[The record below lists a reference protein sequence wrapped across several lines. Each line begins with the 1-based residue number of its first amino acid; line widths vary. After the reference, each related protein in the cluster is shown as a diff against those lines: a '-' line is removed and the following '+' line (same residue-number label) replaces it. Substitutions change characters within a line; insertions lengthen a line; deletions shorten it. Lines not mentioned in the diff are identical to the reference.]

1 MLTQKDSGMRKSIM
15 WTLAATALVAVASQD
30 EKASGVRRVSVDD
43 IAATLADDNPVVLDI
58 RTREEVAQARLADT
72 VVNIDFY
79 EPSFAQDI
87 QALDRNQTYVL
98 YCRSGQR
105 TSHAAQLMADLE
117 FADVRELA
125 GGLIGW
131 VDAGKPL
138 TT

>member
-1 MLTQKDSGMRKSIM
+1 MRVRMLWGM
-15 WTLAATALVAVASQD
+15 LAVAAVAA
-30 EKASGVRRVSVDD
+30 ASKDNVAGGVRRVSVEDVAD
-43 IAATLADDNPVVLDI
+43 TLANDNPVVLDI
-58 RTREEVAQARLADT
+58 RTAEEVAQARLNDT

-79 EPSFAQDI
+79 QPSFAQDI
-87 QALDRNQTYVL
+87 AALDRNTTYVL

-105 TSHAAQLMADLE
+105 TSHAAQLMADLQ

-138 TT
+138 TH

>member
-1 MLTQKDSGMRKSIM
+1 MRRV
-15 WTLAATALVAVASQD
+15 AALVAGLLPFVLLAAREGQAD
-30 EKASGVRRVSVDD
+30 GVRRVSVED
-43 IAATLADDNPVVLDI
+43 IAAALEHDNPVLLDV
-58 RTREEVAQARLADT
+58 RTKEEVAQARLGDT

-79 EPSFAQDI
+79 APGFQNDI
-87 QALDRNQTYVL
+87 AALDRDQTYVL

-105 TSHAAQLMADLE
+105 TSHVAQLMTDLG

-138 TT
+138 HG